1 MTKLSWL
8 VLRTSFTLPKIN
20 LKMVFT
26 VLKCTAIDFIQSINK
41 LLVENRAFA
50 MQRSFQELNVYA
62 APGQI
67 ART

>member
-1 MTKLSWL
+1 
-8 VLRTSFTLPKIN
+8 
-20 LKMVFT
+20 MVFT
-26 VLKCTAIDFIQSINK
+26 VLECTAIDFIQSINK